1 MAPNENIAVGRVL
14 TTYKVADKA
23 MDIPVVNDVVSGV
36 KKMADPITPYV
47 EGTLKMMKGKAEESL
62 SPEVKEKVGLTLGS
76 LGSKIDNLACNGLD
90 QLTTAVPS
98 LQTATTPELMENTKE
113 AAISVVDTAQEYI
126 ASFKVARFGI
136 RVFDAYLSVIEA
148 PLSVLSSSVTSKV
161 QGVRRHLRAVRRAG
175 ARRDGEPCQ
184 DGSLLMEMSQVFKIN
199 ILLGFLGMQLV
210 KIEEPQA
217 APTTRVEKEDSVRDS
232 SDEEE
237 DDPDYVPEHRES
249 DDSLEYRSDTEA
261 TQESQDDDL
270 LIVAE
275 LEDCPTTPNCEK
287 VEHKIVKDL
296 GEEVVKDL
304 GKEASSE
311 ESEGSEES
319 DLEVE
324 EVQLIVAELEEC
336 PTTPNCEKVEHKIV
350 KDLGEEVVKDLGK
363 EASSEESEGSEESDL
378 EVEEVQE
385 VDSECNT
392 PACEKPKH
400 QVVTEVAEGVVK
412 VLDNELEVNP
422 EEIEVADIAQEDD
435 QEKVEVED
443 IEVKENPEEV
453 EVADIE
459 LEDNAEEVEVAGI
472 ELEETPKEVEVA
484 DIELED
490 NPEEL
495 EVAELEDCPT
505 TPNCEKVEH
514 KIVKEVAEDISK
526 VLKRAGSSSSSDED
540 LN

>member
-1 MAPNENIAVGRVL
+1 MGVPSKTWGEQHLLLYVCNLSTMAPNENIAVGRVL

-23 MDIPVVNDVVSGV
+23 MDIPVVNDVVTGV

-62 SPEVKEKVGLTLGS
+62 SPEVKEKVGSTLGS

-184 DGSLLMEMSQVFKIN
+184 DGSLLIEMSQVFKIN

-217 APTTRVEKEDSVRDS
+217 APTTSAEKEDSVRSS
-232 SDEEE
+232 SDEEEE
-237 DDPDYVPEHRES
+237 DDPDYVPEQRES
-249 DDSLEYRSDTEA
+249 DDSLEYRSDTEV
-261 TQESQDDDL
+261 TQEPQDDDL
-270 LIVAE
+270 LVVAE

-287 VEHKIVKDL
+287 VEHKIVKNL

-304 GKEASSE
+304 GKEVSSE

-319 DLEVE
+319 DLE
-324 EVQLIVAELEEC
+324 I
-336 PTTPNCEKVEHKIV
+336 
-350 KDLGEEVVKDLGK
+350 
-363 EASSEESEGSEESDL
+363 
-378 EVEEVQE
+378 EEVQE

-400 QVVTEVAEGVVK
+400 QVVPEEVEVVVK
-412 VLDNELEVNP
+412 VLDHELEDNP

-435 QEKVEVED
+435 PEKVEVED

-453 EVADIE
+453 EVADIG
-459 LEDNAEEVEVAGI
+459 LEDNVE
-472 ELEETPKEVEVA
+472 EVEVA

-540 LN
+540 LNLTF

>member
-62 SPEVKEKVGLTLGS
+62 SPEVKEKVGSTLGS

-324 EVQLIVAELEEC
+324 EVQ
-336 PTTPNCEKVEHKIV
+336 
-350 KDLGEEVVKDLGK
+350 
-363 EASSEESEGSEESDL
+363 
-378 EVEEVQE
+378 E